1 MSKERLLSD
10 LDEWESA
17 ENISNFDN
25 ARIKI
30 IKNDFNKWRYG
41 FSKSK
46 IKEIRKN
53 VYDIKNPQKSS

>member
-1 MSKERLLSD
+1 MSKERLLNH

-17 ENISNFDN
+17 GNGSNFNN

-53 VYDIKNPQKSS
+53 VYDIRNPKKSF

>member
-1 MSKERLLSD
+1 MSKERLLNH

-17 ENISNFDN
+17 GNGSNFNN

-53 VYDIKNPQKSS
+53 VYDIKKPQKSS

>member
-53 VYDIKNPQKSS
+53 VYDIKKPQKSS

>member
-17 ENISNFDN
+17 ENVSNFDN

-53 VYDIKNPQKSS
+53 VYDIKNPKKSF

>member
-17 ENISNFDN
+17 ENVSNFDN

-53 VYDIKNPQKSS
+53 VYDIKNPKKFI

>member
-17 ENISNFDN
+17 ENVSNFDN

-53 VYDIKNPQKSS
+53 VYDIKKPQKFF

>member
-17 ENISNFDN
+17 ENVSNFDN

-30 IKNDFNKWRYG
+30 IKNDFNK
-41 FSKSK
+41 
-46 IKEIRKN
+46 
-53 VYDIKNPQKSS
+53 

>member
-17 ENISNFDN
+17 ENVSNFDN

>member
-17 ENISNFDN
+17 ENVSNFDN

-53 VYDIKNPQKSS
+53 VYDIKKPQKSS